1 MIEITP
7 NLGHAL
13 QQLRSPSPKPLRIL
27 SMIANAFEFGEN
39 MERFKGMRR
48 AGGGSGST
56 RFAYMLTDIE
66 QNTAE
71 T

>member
-1 MIEITP
+1 VVEITP

-27 SMIANAFEFGEN
+27 SMIANAFEFGEK

-48 AGGGSGST
+48 AGGSGST
-56 RFAYMLTDIE
+56 RFVYMLTDIE
-66 QNTAE
+66 
-71 T
+71 